1 MKYKW
6 EFTQYNKE
14 NLDEIVEKLQI
25 PKFIGELLCM
35 RGIDTVEKAE
45 IFFHGTKENFRDPE
59 ELKGIKEA
67 VLRIEK
73 AIKDGEE
80 IVIYGDYDVD
90 GITSIVVLKNVLEK
104 LGGKVRYALPNRFQ
118 DGYGVKV
125 EKVEKVYQEKPFSL
139 LITVDC
145 GVKAKEEIKQI
156 HGMGID
162 VIITDHHEP
171 DEELPD
177 DVIAI
182 INPKIEG
189 SGFENEPLAGVGVV
203 YKFVQALQKHFN
215 VELDEEFIIKLVSI
229 GTVADLVPL
238 IGENRIIVKEGLKT
252 IRETETKELEAIFN
266 SCHIDRKNLACIDI
280 SYKIAPRINA
290 LGRLGDASFAIE
302 LFSPENSGNIKEYV
316 DYMNRKNYERQKLEK
331 TLEKLIHADLD
342 EERLMKQRF
351 LLLRGEN
358 WHRGVIGIVASKIQ
372 KKYYR
377 PVGIVSI
384 EDGIGYGSIRSIEG
398 INIIEVLD
406 TCRDLLENY
415 GGHHQA
421 AGITLKAENIPILHE
436 RVNQYLFENYPEDL
450 FVPRVTIDFEI
461 ELSQINEEFYEYLRM
476 LEPFG
481 IGNPQPIFLTKDVIV
496 ESDVDILSD
505 KHIRFYVSD
514 GLHKFVVIG
523 YNKVNQAK
531 YIEKFCSID
540 IVYTLDKVRWNNRE
554 YFQLNLIDF
563 KVR

>member
-1 MKYKW
+1 MKYRW
-6 EFTQYNKE
+6 EFTQCNKK
-14 NLDEIVEKLQI
+14 NLDDLRKELNI
-25 PKFIGELLCM
+25 PSFIAELLCK
-35 RGIDTVEKAE
+35 RGVDSLDKAKV
-45 IFFHGTKENFRDPE
+45 FFHGTKDNFRDPF

-67 VLRIEK
+67 VKRIEK
-73 AIKDGEE
+73 AIKENEE

-90 GITSIVVLKNVLEK
+90 GITSIVVLKSVLEK
-104 LGGKVRYALPNRFQ
+104 LGGRVRYALPNRFQ

-145 GVKAKEEIKQI
+145 GVKAKDEIKKI
-156 HGMGID
+156 HDMGID

-171 DEELPD
+171 DEELPE
-177 DVIAI
+177 DVVSI

-189 SGFENEPLAGVGVV
+189 SGFDNEPLAGVGVV
-203 YKFVQALQKHFN
+203 YKLVQALQRQLN
-215 VELDEEFIIKLVSI
+215 VNIDDSFIIKLVSI

-252 IRETETKELEAIFN
+252 IRETETTQLEAIFN
-266 SCHIDRKNLACIDI
+266 SCHINRKNLACIDI

-302 LFSPENSGNIKEYV
+302 LFSPENSKNIKEYV

-331 TLEKLIHADLD
+331 TLEKLIKANLD
-342 EERLMKQRF
+342 EEKMLKQRF
-351 LLLRGEN
+351 LLLKGEN

-377 PVGIVSI
+377 PVAIVSI

-398 INIIEVLD
+398 INIIEILD
-406 TCRDLLENY
+406 RYRDLLENY

-421 AGITLKAENIPILHE
+421 AGITLRAENIPILQE
-436 RVNQYLFENYPEDL
+436 KINQYLMENYSEDL
-450 FVPRVTIDFEI
+450 FIPRVNIDFVI
-461 ELSQINEEFYEYLRM
+461 ELSQITDEFYNHLRM

-481 IGNPQPIFLTKDVIV
+481 IGNPQPVFLTEDAII
-496 ESDVDILSD
+496 ESEVDILSD

-523 YNKVNQAK
+523 YNRASDAK
-531 YIEKFCSID
+531 YLEKFTSID
-540 IVYTLDKVRWNNRE
+540 IVYTIDKVRWGNKE
-554 YFQLNLIDF
+554 YFQLNLIDY
-563 KVR
+563 KIR

>member
-1 MKYKW
+1 MKFRW
-6 EFTQYNKE
+6 EFTRCNRT
-14 NLDEIVEKLQI
+14 NLEEIVNNLGI
-25 PKFIGELLCM
+25 PEFIGELLCM
-35 RGIDTVEKAE
+35 RGIDTLEKARV
-45 IFFHGTKENFRDPE
+45 FFSGTKKNFKDPKL
-59 ELKGIKEA
+59 LKGVEEA
-67 VLRIEK
+67 VSRIDK
-73 AIKDGEE
+73 AIKKGEE

-90 GITSIVVLKNVLEK
+90 GITSIVVLKTVLER
-104 LGGKVRYALPNRFQ
+104 LGAKVRYALPNRFQ

-125 EKVEKVYQEKPFSL
+125 EKVEKVFGEKPFSL

-145 GVKAKEEIKQI
+145 GVKARDEIKKI
-156 HGMGID
+156 HDMGID

-171 DEELPD
+171 DKELPD
-177 DVIAI
+177 DVVAI

-189 SGFENEPLAGVGVV
+189 SGYENEPLAGVGVV
-203 YKFVQALQKHFN
+203 FKLVQALQEHFN
-215 VELDEEFIIKLVSI
+215 VEIENDFILKLVTI

-252 IRETETKELEAIFN
+252 IRETKTKELEAIFN

-290 LGRLGDASFAIE
+290 LGRLGDASYAIE
-302 LFSPENSGNIKEYV
+302 IFSPENTERIKEYV

-331 TLEKLIHADLD
+331 TLEKLIQADLD
-342 EERLMKQRF
+342 EKEILKQRF
-351 LLLRGEN
+351 LILKGKN

-377 PVGIVSI
+377 PVGIISI
-384 EDGIGYGSIRSIEG
+384 EDGMGYGSIRSIEG

-406 TCRDLLENY
+406 TCKDILENY
-415 GGHHQA
+415 GGHNQA
-421 AGITLKAENIPILHE
+421 AGITLKSENIPILHE
-436 RVNQYLFENYPEDL
+436 RVNKYLFENYPEEL
-450 FVPRVTIDFEI
+450 FIPRVNIDFEI
-461 ELSQINEEFYEYLRM
+461 ELSRINESFYENIRL

-481 IGNPQPIFLTKDVIV
+481 IGNPQPVFLTRDVIV
-496 ESDVDILSD
+496 ESEVDILSD
-505 KHIRFYVSD
+505 KHIKFYVSD

-523 YNKVNQAK
+523 YNKAK
-531 YIEKFCSID
+531 EARNLEKFGSID
-540 IVYTLDKVRWNNRE
+540 IVYTIDRVRWNHRE